1 MIFTASGTTRIL
13 PRAGWNLARVG
24 TSSNWQLNNKIT
36 SSVTAITGLGSRAA
50 QPPGQRCAAGRLRC
64 NITTGRMTLLVH
76 RNKDGSQVSMAEMRT
91 AGNSVDILARQP
103 AAARLLDYD
112 YRREGR

>member
-1 MIFTASGTTRIL
+1 MELGQVGHQFQ
-13 PRAGWNLARVG
+13 LAVKQQ
-24 TSSNWQLNNKIT
+24 NHLQCD
-36 SSVTAITGLGSRAA
+36 AITRLGSRAA

-64 NITTGRMTLLVH
+64 NITTGRITLLV
-76 RNKDGSQVSMAEMRT
+76 GSQVRTAGMRT
-91 AGNSVDILARQP
+91 AGNSVDILASQP